1 MAPGGGFG
9 FDLGDLFGSSG
20 TGGRLG
26 DLLGGMFGGRG
37 ARQQRPRRGTDVET
51 EATLSFSDA
60 VDGVTVPLRLTGEG
74 PCPTCHGT
82 GAKSGTVP
90 RVCPSCEGSGQAS
103 KNLGSFGIS
112 EPCKECRGR
121 GLIVDDPCP
130 SCSGSGRAMST
141 RTIQARIPAGVK
153 DGQRIRLKAKG
164 APGERGGPAGDLYV
178 HVHVKPHPIFGRSGD
193 NLTITVPV
201 TFPEAV
207 LGAEIKVPTHQ
218 GVPVTVRIPPGTP
231 NGRTLR
237 VRGRGTRRSD
247 GTTGDLL
254 VTVEVTVPQNVNGKA
269 AEALEQFQ
277 QALGEPQPEGRP
289 AAAEHGGAEMT
300 FSNPFGLSDDTPV
313 YVISVAAQLSGLHPQ
328 TLRSYDRLGLVS
340 PGRAAGR
347 RPPLFDARHP
357 AAARGSAALAGT
369 GREPVRYQADPRTR
383 ERPEEAP
390 AARRGAGVGDRAAT
404 GRARIHPRRRRQAC
418 RAATGR
424 KRRGRAGAG
433 PPRRALRPARR
444 LAQPPTE
451 SGHT

>member
-1 MAPGGGFG
+1 MSTKDFLEKDYYKVLGVAKTASAAEIKQSYRKLARKYHPDANKGDSKSEERFKEISEAYNVLSDEKRRKEYDEARTLFGADRFRVGTPGGGPGGGGFG

-37 ARQQRPRRGTDVET
+37 TQQQRPRRGADVET
-51 EATLSFSDA
+51 EATLSFGDA

-90 RVCPSCEGSGQAS
+90 RVCPSCEGTGQAS

-153 DGQRIRLKAKG
+153 DGQRIRLKGKG
-164 APGERGGPAGDLYV
+164 APGEHGGPAGDLYV
-178 HVHVKPHPIFGRSGD
+178 HVHVMPHPIFGRTGD

-207 LGAEIKVPTHQ
+207 LGAEIKVPTHH

-247 GTTGDLL
+247 GTNGDLL
-254 VTVEVTVPQNVNGKA
+254 VTVEVAVPQNVNGKA
-269 AEALEQFQ
+269 AEALEQFK
-277 QALGEPQPEGRP
+277 QALG
-289 AAAEHGGAEMT
+289 GG
-300 FSNPFGLSDDTPV
+300 NPRDD
-313 YVISVAAQLSGLHPQ
+313 LL
-328 TLRSYDRLGLVS
+328 
-340 PGRAAGR
+340 
-347 RPPLFDARHP
+347 AR
-357 AAARGSAALAGT
+357 ARGS
-369 GREPVRYQADPRTR
+369 
-383 ERPEEAP
+383 
-390 AARRGAGVGDRAAT
+390 
-404 GRARIHPRRRRQAC
+404 
-418 RAATGR
+418 
-424 KRRGRAGAG
+424 
-433 PPRRALRPARR
+433 
-444 LAQPPTE
+444 
-451 SGHT
+451 